1 MHVDAENI
9 STSVQCVN
17 CNLYCF
23 MVSGAYKS
31 ISVGEEADFVK
42 KILILFIYS
51 IIYTQHTSILQVLVN

>member
-17 CNLYCF
+17 CNLYCMYSLF

-42 KILILFIYS
+42 KY
-51 IIYTQHTSILQVLVN
+51 